1 MRYFAGTIVSISQK
15 SNYHRNQPNVGKY
28 TLPWVFG
35 CLYVYIDPGGFDSTS
50 TSTAAASQVAA
61 TSRAATE
68 QLDVT
73 WPLA

>member
-28 TLPWVFG
+28 PIPWVFG
-35 CLYVYIDPGGFDSTS
+35 CLYGGFDSTS